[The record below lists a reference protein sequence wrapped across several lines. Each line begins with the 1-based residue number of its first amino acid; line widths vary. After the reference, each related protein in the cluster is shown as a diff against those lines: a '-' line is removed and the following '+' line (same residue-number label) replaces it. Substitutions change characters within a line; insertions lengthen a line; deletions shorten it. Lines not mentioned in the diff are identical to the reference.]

1 MIDERQEELA
11 ALAAFDLLEGGEKA
25 QFDGEMARN
34 PELRR
39 RVDELRLA
47 ANSLAHA
54 APSVTPPP
62 ALKDRV
68 MASVTSRK
76 QAHAPRPV
84 ERAKV
89 IPFPVIIAWAAAAC
103 FAVAAAITGQLYI
116 NARTHNQV
124 LIDQGKLADLELKSA
139 QNRFEAQR
147 LFHEQELA
155 VLRQDSDQAVAVAKA
170 DAAKARTDLV
180 AATERMRRENDLAQ
194 MKISTLASLL
204 GNSSQAQAVAVW
216 NPAKQEGVLS
226 VAKLPSAAADKDYEL
241 WVIPDGKGA
250 APIAAGLVMIQ
261 PDGSGRA
268 VFRADKPVAQI
279 AKFAVSL
286 ERKGGAPAPA
296 GNIVLLSQ

>member
-39 RVDELRLA
+39 RVEELRMTA
-47 ANSLAHA
+47 SALAHT
-54 APSVTPPP
+54 APSLTPPP
-62 ALKDRV
+62 ALKERV
-68 MASVTSRK
+68 LASVEARR
-76 QAHAPRPV
+76 QIPAPRPV
-84 ERAKV
+84 AAAKV
-89 IPFPVIIAWAAAAC
+89 IPFPMLIAWAAAAC
-103 FAVAAAITGQLYI
+103 FAVAAAVTSQMYI
-116 NARTHNQV
+116 GARTHNQV
-124 LIDQGKLADLELKSA
+124 LADQQQLADLELKSV
-139 QNRFEAQR
+139 QNRFESER
-147 LFHEQELA
+147 LLHEQELA
-155 VLRQDSDQAVAVAKA
+155 VVRHESDQAVALAKA
-170 DAAKARTDLV
+170 DAAKARTELV
-180 AATERMRRENDLAQ
+180 AATDRMKQENDLAQ

-226 VAKLPSAAADKDYEL
+226 VAKLPAAADDKDYEL

-250 APIAAGLVMIQ
+250 APIPAGLVTIQ
-261 PDGSGRA
+261 PDGSGRT
-268 VFRADKPVAQI
+268 VFKADKPVAQI